1 MFEPFVN
8 KEDRND
14 VMWGV
19 IFNPENHEL
28 RFYQEMFNIITTV
41 HPDMTKTYKIEL
53 DKEWIPIKDWDVIFR
68 TKDWKEYIAEHEWVV
83 RNCDRM
89 PFSFCSFDCVTWLIF
104 QDEEWEMYVAES
116 RWTSWNVYE
125 GFFIQEYQR
134 LMKEYAD
141 KDSYAWFYDE
151 LEKRTFTHIERKP
164 FLDLSTC

>member
-53 DKEWIPIKDWDVIFR
+53 DKEWIPI
-68 TKDWKEYIAEHEWVV
+68 E
-83 RNCDRM
+83 N
-89 PFSFCSFDCVTWLIF
+89 
-104 QDEEWEMYVAES
+104 
-116 RWTSWNVYE
+116 
-125 GFFIQEYQR
+125 
-134 LMKEYAD
+134 
-141 KDSYAWFYDE
+141 
-151 LEKRTFTHIERKP
+151 
-164 FLDLSTC
+164 